1 MARLIL
7 ATAAFSISLFWAVDS
22 RGGDGVAS
30 QQAVRSAIEKSLP
43 LLISGATGH
52 RENRFADRL
61 HVGNRRRLWITG
73 VSVTMWNRKKPQ
85 SDLIIIRRFTNVV
98 NPLATICGPHKA
110 FSCLGC
116 KPVWVA

>member
-1 MARLIL
+1 MLDQRPVDHRQHLLWHRLG
-7 ATAAFSISLFWAVDS
+7 
-22 RGGDGVAS
+22 RG
-30 QQAVRSAIEKSLP
+30 QEP
-43 LLISGATGH
+43 GAQTGH

-85 SDLIIIRRFTNVV
+85 SDLKIIRRFTNVV

-110 FSCLGC
+110 FSCLGW